1 MRGSRGSCGLRSV
14 EFGGGLGLLVVGS
27 GYRGFVCGCG
37 LGVRVGCEEGT
48 CEGCGRTGGE
58 DCVGHATC
66 LRVGV

>member
-1 MRGSRGSCGLRSV
+1 MRGSRGSCGVRNV

-37 LGVRVGCEEGT
+37 LGMRVGCEDGVW
-48 CEGCGRTGGE
+48 E

-66 LRVGV
+66 VRVGV